1 MTGRLEGKVA
11 VITGAASGIGAG
23 TARRFVEEGC
33 RCVVA
38 DIQDEAGAAMAAEL
52 GDAATFVHVDVSRE
66 DEVANSVAV
75 ALERFGRI
83 DVMMNNAGI
92 LGAVGSILDV
102 DGEAWDRSLAVLL
115 SSVFYGIKH
124 AGRAMKDQG
133 SGAIINV
140 ASTAGL
146 RAGLGPHVYT
156 AAKHGVVGL
165 TQSVATELG
174 RYGIRVNGIAP
185 GGTVTSLTAYVV
197 SGDATDLDAANAT
210 GRSVVATRPARAAAR
225 HRQCRAVPGV
235 GRGELGERRRA
246 RGGRGQRGD
255 RRPQPPLRGDGLI
268 DRAGGRPHRPVRRR
282 WSVPRAPSS
291 TLSPWTS

>member
-1 MTGRLEGKVA
+1 MPAPLA
-11 VITGAASGIGAG
+11 
-23 TARRFVEEGC
+23 RFVEEGC

-38 DIQDEAGAAMAAEL
+38 DIQDDAGAAMAAEL
-52 GDAATFVHVDVSRE
+52 GDAATFVHMDVSRE
-66 DEVANSVAV
+66 DDVANGVAV
-75 ALERFGRI
+75 AIERFGRI

-115 SSVFYGIKH
+115 SSVFYGVKH
-124 AGRAMKDQG
+124 AGRAMKAQG

-185 GGTVTSLTAYVV
+185 GGTVTNLTAYVV
-197 SGDATDLDAANAT
+197 SGDATDLETANQRIGRTVPLGRPGQPLDIANAALYLASDEASWVSGAVLVVDAA
-210 GRSVVATRPARAAAR
+210 
-225 HRQCRAVPGV
+225 
-235 GRGELGERRRA
+235 GEVI
-246 RGGRGQRGD
+246 GD
-255 RRPQPPLRGDGLI
+255 RNHRFVEMGSTIVQEAGRTGL
-268 DRAGGRPHRPVRRR
+268 
-282 WSVPRAPSS
+282 
-291 TLSPWTS
+291 